1 MINRYEKRYLRRFKM
16 ANTRVKLLSALVATL
31 VSTGALADNHK
42 FEVQVGVGRDFFEE
56 PREDSSVVNL
66 GLGYV
71 VNKNWTLEA
80 VASGFD
86 TWNTNTNNTVGDI
99 DGRQYRLDALYNVDT
114 TSLWRPY
121 VAFGVGDQKLKFNN
135 GAPSTR
141 DTLVNLGAGLKHSL
155 GGNWEF
161 RTDLRAFNS
170 LDNEYTDLAVNAGIS
185 YLFGAE
191 PVKAAP
197 VAAVAPAPKPEV
209 DSDGDGVFDSKDK
222 CPDTPKQYKVD
233 AVGCPMELTETVSI
247 KLAVKFD
254 TAKSVVKDQYLDD
267 IGNLAKFMNQY
278 ANTVV
283 TVEGHTDSQGSDA
296 YNEKLSQ
303 QRAEA
308 VKQVLITKFGVAADR
323 VTAKGFGEAQPV
335 ADNKTTEGREENRRV
350 VGAVSTDVKKKQTR

>member
-1 MINRYEKRYLRRFKM
+1 M

-31 VSTGALADNHK
+31 ISTSVFADNHK
-42 FEVQVGVGRDFFEE
+42 FEVQVGAGRDFFEE
-56 PREDSSVVNL
+56 PRHDATAVNL

-80 VASGFD
+80 VASGF
-86 TWNTNTNNTVGDI
+86 NSTNTDTNADV
-99 DGRQYRLDALYNVDT
+99 DGRQYRLDALYNIDT
-114 TSLWRPY
+114 TSLWRPF
-121 VAFGVGDQKLKFNN
+121 VAFGVGDQKLKFGN
-135 GAPSTR
+135 GSMSDR
-141 DTLVNLGAGLKHSL
+141 DTLVNLGAGLKRSL

-161 RTDLRAFNS
+161 RSDIRAFNS
-170 LDNEYTDLAVNAGIS
+170 LDRNYTDLAVNAGVS
-185 YLFGAE
+185 YLFGGS
-191 PVKAAP
+191 PVKAAAP
-197 VAAVAPAPKPEV
+197 VVAVAPAPVKEI

-233 AVGCPMELTETVSI
+233 AVGCPLELTETVAI

-254 TAKSVVKDQYLDD
+254 TDKAVVKDQYLDD

-296 YNEKLSQ
+296 YNQVLSQ
-303 QRAEA
+303 KRAEA
-308 VKQVLITKFGVAADR
+308 VKAVLITKFGIAADR
-323 VTAKGFGEAQPV
+323 VTATGYGESKPE
-335 ADNKTTEGREENRRV
+335 ADNKTAEGRETNRRV

>member
-1 MINRYEKRYLRRFKM
+1 M
-16 ANTRVKLLSALVATL
+16 ANTRVKLLSAVMATL
-31 VSTGALADNHK
+31 ISAGAFADNHK
-42 FEVQVGVGRDFFEE
+42 FEVQVGAGRDFFEE
-56 PREDSSVVNL
+56 PKHDSAVVNL

-71 VNKNWTLEA
+71 VNKNWTIEA
-80 VASGFD
+80 VASSYD
-86 TWNTNTNNTVGDI
+86 TWNTNTNNAVGDI
-99 DGRQYRLDALYNVDT
+99 DGKQYRLDALYNIDT

-121 VAFGVGDQKLKFNN
+121 VAFGVGDQKQEFNN
-135 GAPSTR
+135 GSKAVR
-141 DTLVNLGAGLKHSL
+141 DTLINAGVGLKHSL

-161 RTDLRAFNS
+161 RSDIRAFNS
-170 LDNEYTDLAVNAGIS
+170 LDNDYTDVAVNAGVS

-197 VAAVAPAPKPEV
+197 VVAAPAPAPVKEI

-233 AVGCPMELTETVSI
+233 AVGCPMELSETVSI

-254 TAKSVVKDQYLDD
+254 TAKSIVKDQYVDD

-283 TVEGHTDSQGSDA
+283 TVEGHTDSQGDDK
-296 YNEKLSQ
+296 YNQKLSQ
-303 QRAEA
+303 ARAEA

-323 VTAKGFGEAQPV
+323 VTAVGFGEAKPV
-335 ADNKTTEGREENRRV
+335 ADNKTAAGREENRRV
-350 VGAVSTDVKKKQTR
+350 VGSVSTDVKKKALR

>member
-1 MINRYEKRYLRRFKM
+1 M

-31 VSTGALADNHK
+31 ISSGALADNHK
-42 FEVQVGVGRDFFEE
+42 FEVQVGLGREFFEE
-56 PREDSSVVNL
+56 SRDDATVGNL
-66 GLGYV
+66 GFGYV
-71 VNKNWTLEA
+71 LNKNWTLEA
-80 VASGFD
+80 VASGFS
-86 TWNTNTNNTVGDI
+86 TEASNSNIDI
-99 DGRQYRLDALYNVDT
+99 DGRQYRLDALYNIDT

-121 VAFGVGDQKLKFNN
+121 VAFGVGDQALEAKGLPKN
-135 GAPSTR
+135 R
-141 DTLVNLGAGLKHSL
+141 DTLLNLGAGLKHDL

-161 RTDLRAFNS
+161 RSDIRAFNS
-170 LDNEYTDLAVNAGIS
+170 LDREYTDLAVNAGIS

-197 VAAVAPAPKPEV
+197 VAVPVVAPAPKPEV

-233 AVGCPMELTETVSI
+233 AVGCPLELTETVAV

-254 TAKSVVKDQYLDD
+254 TAKSIVKDQYVDD

-283 TVEGHTDSQGSDA
+283 TVEGHTDSQGADA

-303 QRAEA
+303 SRAEA

-323 VTAKGFGEAQPV
+323 ITAKGLGEAQPV
-335 ADNKTTEGREENRRV
+335 GDNNTAAGREENRRV
-350 VGAVSTDVKKKQTR
+350 VGAVSTDVKKKQTK

>member
-1 MINRYEKRYLRRFKM
+1 M
-16 ANTRVKLLSALVATL
+16 ANTRAKLLSVAIASL
-31 VSTGALADNHK
+31 LSTAALADNHK
-42 FEVQVGVGRDFFEE
+42 FEVQVGGGRDFFEE
-56 PREDSSVVNL
+56 PRHDSAVVNL

-80 VASGFD
+80 IASSYD
-86 TWNTNTNNTVGDI
+86 TWNTNTNNAVGDI
-99 DGRQYRLDALYNVDT
+99 DGKQYRLDALYNIDT

-121 VAFGVGDQKLKFNN
+121 VAFGVGDQKLEFNN
-135 GAPSTR
+135 GSKSTR
-141 DTLVNLGAGLKHSL
+141 DTLINAGVGLKHSL

-161 RTDLRAFNS
+161 RSDIRAFNS
-170 LDNEYTDLAVNAGIS
+170 LDNEYTDVAVNAGVS

-197 VAAVAPAPKPEV
+197 VAAAPAPAPVKEI

-233 AVGCPMELTETVSI
+233 AVGCPLELSETVSI

-254 TAKSVVKDQYLDD
+254 TAKSIVKDQYVAD
-267 IGNLAKFMNQY
+267 IGDLAKFMNQY

-283 TVEGHTDSQGSDA
+283 TVEGHTDSQGDDK
-296 YNEKLSQ
+296 YNQKLSQ
-303 QRAEA
+303 ARAEA

-323 VTAKGFGEAQPV
+323 VTAAGFGEAKPV
-335 ADNKTTEGREENRRV
+335 ADNKTAAGREENRRV
-350 VGAVSTDVKKKQTR
+350 VGSVSTDVKKKALR

>member
-1 MINRYEKRYLRRFKM
+1 M
-16 ANTRVKLLSALVATL
+16 AHTRLKLLSALMAAVIA
-31 VSTGALADNHK
+31 TGALADNHK
-42 FEVQVGVGRDFFEE
+42 FEVTLGGGEQFFEE
-56 PREDSSVVNL
+56 PRHDSAVVNL
-66 GLGYV
+66 GLGYAI
-71 VNKNWTLEA
+71 NKNWTLEA
-80 VASGFD
+80 VTSSFD
-86 TWNTNTNNTVGDI
+86 TWNTNTNNTIGDI

-141 DTLVNLGAGLKHSL
+141 DTLVNLGAGVKHSL

-170 LDNEYTDLAVNAGIS
+170 LDEEYTDIAVNAGIS
-185 YLFGAE
+185 YLFGAA

-197 VAAVAPAPKPEV
+197 VVVAPAPAPAPAPVKEV
-209 DSDGDGVFDSKDK
+209 DSDGDGVFDSKDQ

-254 TAKSVVKDQYLDD
+254 TNKAVVKDQYLDD

-296 YNEKLSQ
+296 YNLALSQ
-303 QRAEA
+303 RRADA
-308 VKQVLITKFGVAADR
+308 VKAALITKFGIAAER
-323 VTAKGFGEAQPV
+323 ITAKGIGEAQPV
-335 ADNKTTEGREENRRV
+335 ADNKTADGREENRRV
-350 VGAVSTDVKKKQTR
+350 VGAVSTDVKKKQVR

>member
-1 MINRYEKRYLRRFKM
+1 M
-16 ANTRVKLLSALVATL
+16 ANTRVKLLSALAATL
-31 VSTGALADNHK
+31 ISSGVLADNHK

-56 PREDSSVVNL
+56 SRDDATVGNL
-66 GLGYV
+66 GFGYV
-71 VNKNWTLEA
+71 LNKNWTLEA
-80 VASGFD
+80 VASGFS
-86 TWNTNTNNTVGDI
+86 TQQSTTNVDV
-99 DGRQYRLDALYNVDT
+99 DGRQYRLDALYNIDT

-121 VAFGVGDQKLKFNN
+121 VAFGVGDQTLKIKGSPND
-135 GAPSTR
+135 R

-161 RTDLRAFNS
+161 RSDIRAFNS
-170 LDNEYTDLAVNAGIS
+170 LDREYTDLAINAGIS

-197 VAAVAPAPKPEV
+197 VVAAPVAVPAPKPEV
-209 DSDGDGVFDSKDK
+209 DSDGDGVFDSKDQ

-233 AVGCPMELTETVSI
+233 AVGCPLELTETVAV

-254 TAKSVVKDQYLDD
+254 TAKSIVKDEYVDD

-308 VKQVLITKFGVAADR
+308 VKQVLITKFGIAADR
-323 VTAKGFGEAQPV
+323 VTAKGYGESKPV
-335 ADNKTTEGREENRRV
+335 GDNNTAAGREENRRV
-350 VGAVSTDVKKKQTR
+350 VGAVSTDVKKKQTK